1 MAEAL
6 SNTKTAGKLKSVIF
20 YIGTISV
27 FSFIIY
33 LLVRLGTGLEK
44 KEAEVKRVFASIS
57 QWHIFKSNFV
67 HNLTEPL
74 SILLIQI
81 IVIIVVARLFGIIFK
96 KINQPAVIGE
106 VLAGIVLGPS
116 LVGTLLPGVS
126 AFLFPEHSLGNLQ
139 FLSEIGLILFM
150 FVIGM
155 ELDIS
160 ILKKKASD
168 AVIISHASI
177 IFPFT
182 LGVLLAYFMYERF
195 AMPHINFLSFALFI
209 GISMSITAFP
219 VLARIVQERSLSKT
233 RLGTVAITCAAADDI
248 TAWCILAAVIAI
260 VKAGSVVS
268 ALCTIVMAVAYVFV
282 MLRVVQPFFKRLG
295 GKYTNKEALSKPV
308 VGIFFTTLLLSS
320 CMTEVIGIH
329 ALFGAFMAGV
339 IMPQNVRFRNI
350 FIEKIDDVAQVL
362 LLPLFFVFTGL
373 RTQVGLLDDVYLWQ
387 TCIVV
392 ILVAVTGKFLGSA
405 LAARFIGQSWRES
418 LSIGALMNTRGLM
431 ELVALNIGYDLGVL
445 SPQVF
450 TMLVIMA
457 VTTTFMT
464 GPALNLINRV
474 WKDEADTIPETV
486 IRTVRYNILIA
497 FNSPAKGVSLL
508 QLADRLVK
516 KTIDKSVITMLHLSP
531 SNEIN
536 QFNLEEYKQESFA
549 PIEKKASELG
559 IPVVSRFKPSLNI
572 DGEIISTANE
582 GHFDLLLIGV
592 GNSVFDGTILG
603 RILGVTT
610 RIINPER
617 LYDTI
622 TGKEKLF
629 VNSHFDERTRNI
641 LKSAG
646 IPVGIFIDKGYEK
659 LENIFLP
666 IFSISDSFLLI
677 YARKLIHNSGCRIII
692 LDASGVIRQ
701 NREIKE
707 AIRSIEHIAPNH
719 IALYQERKI
728 DKEFLEQQDLM
739 LISLDSWKNILN
751 TQSVWLANSPSAL
764 VIKP

>member
-6 SNTKTAGKLKSVIF
+6 SKTGVARKFKSFIF
-20 YIGTISV
+20 YIATISV

-33 LLVRLGTGLEK
+33 LLVRSGTGLEK
-44 KEAEVKRVFASIS
+44 QGLEIKKVFAPVS
-57 QWHIFKSNFV
+57 QWHVFKSNFR

-81 IVIIVVARLFGIIFK
+81 IVIIAVARLFGIVFK
-96 KINQPAVIGE
+96 KMNQPAVIGE
-106 VLAGIVLGPS
+106 ILAGIVLGPS
-116 LVGTLLPGVS
+116 LLGTMLPGAS
-126 AFLFPEHSLGNLQ
+126 AFLFPAQSMGNLQ
-139 FLSEIGLILFM
+139 FLSQIGLILFM
-150 FVIGM
+150 FVVGM

-160 ILKKKASD
+160 VLKKKASD

-182 LGVLLAYFMYERF
+182 LGVTLSYFMYERF
-195 AMPHINFLSFALFI
+195 AMPDINFLSFSLFI

-219 VLARIVQERSLSKT
+219 VLARIVQERNLSKT
-233 RLGTVAITCAAADDI
+233 RLGTIAITCAAADDI
-248 TAWCILAAVIAI
+248 TAWCILAVVIAI

-268 ALCTIVMAVAYVFV
+268 AVFTILMAVVYVFV
-282 MLRVVQPFFKRLG
+282 MLKVIQPFFRKLG
-295 GKYTNKEALSKPV
+295 DKYSNKEALSKPV

-373 RTQVGLLDDVYLWQ
+373 RTQIGLLDSAGLWQ

-392 ILVAVTGKFLGSA
+392 TLVATGGKFLGSA
-405 LAARFIGQSWRES
+405 LAARFMGQDWRES
-418 LSIGALMNTRGLM
+418 LSVGALMNTRGLM
-431 ELVALNIGYDLGVL
+431 ELIALNIGYDLGVL

-457 VTTTFMT
+457 VATTFMT
-464 GPALNLINRV
+464 GPALNLINKA
-474 WKDEADTIPETV
+474 WKENSGVIPETV
-486 IRTVRYNILIA
+486 IRTVRYNVLIA
-497 FNSPAKGVSLL
+497 FNTPQKGISLL
-508 QLADRLVK
+508 KLANQLVK

-536 QFNLEEYKQESFA
+536 QFNIDEYKQESFA
-549 PIEKKASELG
+549 PIEQQAAELG
-559 IPVVSRFKPSLNI
+559 IPILSRFKPSLNI
-572 DGEIISTANE
+572 DNEIISTANE
-582 GHFDLLLIGV
+582 GHYDLLIIGV
-592 GNSVFDGTILG
+592 GNSVFEGTILG

-629 VNSHFDERTRNI
+629 VNSYFDERTRNI
-641 LKSAG
+641 LRSADV
-646 IPVGIFIDKGYEK
+646 PVGIFIDKESRQ
-659 LENIFLP
+659 LVNIFLP
-666 IFSISDSFLLI
+666 IFTISDSFLLI
-677 YARKLIHNSGCRIII
+677 YARKLIHNSGCRVIII
-692 LDASGVIRQ
+692 DAAGVIRQ
-701 NREIKE
+701 NNEIKE
-707 AIRSIEHIAPNH
+707 AIRSIENIAPNH
-719 IALYQERKI
+719 IALYQEKTI

-751 TQSVWLANSPSAL
+751 TQSIWLVNSPSTL
-764 VIKP
+764 IIKP